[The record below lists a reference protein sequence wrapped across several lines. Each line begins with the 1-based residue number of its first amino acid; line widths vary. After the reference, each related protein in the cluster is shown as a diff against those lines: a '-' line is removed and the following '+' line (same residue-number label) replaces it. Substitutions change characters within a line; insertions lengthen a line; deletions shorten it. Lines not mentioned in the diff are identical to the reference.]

1 MTDAARWLAVDVA
14 TWIGRLLDIYVNGE
28 VLIDELGPLLGCS
41 IKTCSRL
48 IRLNLRPTQRRA

>member
-28 VLIDELGPLLGCS
+28 ILIDELGSLLQYRINTHFRG
-41 IKTCSRL
+41 TG
-48 IRLNLRPTQRRA
+48 LN